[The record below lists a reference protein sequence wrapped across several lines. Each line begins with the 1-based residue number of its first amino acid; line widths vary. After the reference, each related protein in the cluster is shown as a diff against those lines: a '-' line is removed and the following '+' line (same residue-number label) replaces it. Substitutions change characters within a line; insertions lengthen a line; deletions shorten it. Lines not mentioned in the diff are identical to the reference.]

1 MDEKISPTKN
11 IMAERIQEVVDR
23 LIRSLRTEQQQRRF
37 ALYILVAT
45 VILGDS
51 DSVAIHRERELL
63 ERHYLETAGDAM
75 LPSHRDSIEQIVEW
89 IHSGQAAAVAEAAN
103 HFLHPRDDG
112 HPPAVVRA
120 GGSNVENISD
130 LTGEHS
136 ARTGETNPLS
146 ESTGSERSG
155 PTDHDAF
162 SEN

>member
-1 MDEKISPTKN
+1 
-11 IMAERIQEVVDR
+11 MAERIQEVVNC
-23 LIRSLRTEQQQRRF
+23 LIWSLQAEHQQRRF
-37 ALYILVAT
+37 ALYIFAAT

-51 DSVAIHRERELL
+51 DSATIQRELEDL
-63 ERHYLETAGDAM
+63 ERHYLEMAGDAM

-89 IHSGQAAAVAEAAN
+89 IRSGQAAAVAEAAY

-155 PTDHDAF
+155 PTDHEDAF